1 MNKYYED
8 ILKEL
13 KQKTLELEE
22 EKIKRKKAE
31 EELEDIKRIVTYQ
44 QEFLYKVIDINPS
57 HIFVRDYNGKIILA
71 NQKAASF
78 YGIRPQELVGKT
90 EIEINPNKEEAYKF
104 IIEDKE
110 IIDRNDTK
118 IIPEEMVTDLKGN
131 IIWLKTVKVP
141 IISEKAKTSQVL
153 VVSTD
158 ITNYKKV
165 EKELKKERDRAQK
178 YLDVA
183 ETIMVVI
190 NENEQVIHINKKA
203 CEILECNESEV
214 IGRNWFNNFIPKDI
228 QEEVRNGFY
237 EFMSGEIDILEF
249 AEYRILTK
257 SGTEKV
263 IEWHNGHL
271 KDEDNKIVGTVISG
285 QDITQRKEV
294 DRMKSDLINTVSHE
308 IRTPLASILGFVEL
322 LLKRE
327 LDQEK
332 TRKYLQVMHK
342 EARRLTDLINDFL
355 DIQRMET
362 GKQIFEKERFKIDN
376 LINEVVEIYSMDK
389 ADSFKIEVHGDNLSV
404 YGDYN
409 RIKQLVSNLISN
421 AKKYSTDKEEIN
433 IEIIEKEKELEIAV
447 EDKGLGIPKE
457 SIPKLFSKF
466 YRVDN
471 SDHRK
476 IGGTGLGL
484 AICKEIVEAHGG
496 KIWIKSRLGI
506 GTKVYFTIPKLEY
519 INEEKNDESKD
530 YILIVEDDIS
540 LGQLIS
546 ENISN
551 MGLRCK
557 IVESGEKALNLIEKN
572 PPLVLILDIRLDGN
586 LDGWQVLEK
595 LKEKGIIK
603 KVPII
608 ISSAL
613 EKPLKEDDNDIY
625 DEYLVKPYSL
635 DQLNK
640 TVVDLIEFSSQ
651 IKSREEVEVVIQTE
665 KGNTDTIFK
674 KLCENGFEVK

>member
-1 MNKYYED
+1 MDKYYED

-13 KQKTLELEE
+13 KQKTIELEE

-57 HIFVRDYNGKIILA
+57 HIFVRDYDGKIILA

-78 YGIRPQELVGKT
+78 YSMRPQELVGKT

-118 IIPEEMVTDLKGN
+118 IIPEEMVTDLNGN

-141 IISEKAKTSQVL
+141 IISEKEETSQVL

-190 NENEQVIHINKKA
+190 NEKEQVIHINKKA

-237 EFMSGEIDILEF
+237 EFMSGEVDILEF

-404 YGDYN
+404 YGDYD

-421 AKKYSTDKEEIN
+421 AKKYSTDKEEIS

-519 INEEKNDESKD
+519 INEEKNDEGRD

-551 MGLRCK
+551 MGLKCK
-557 IVESGEKALNLIEKN
+557 IVESGEKALNLIEKK